1 MKGSDS
7 KKKSKKR
14 ERNWD
19 VEDSESEGS
28 QQTGKLPVVQ
38 NKAAASTER
47 FYNPEND
54 DIVDSDLD
62 VFEL

>member
-1 MKGSDS
+1 M
-7 KKKSKKR
+7 
-14 ERNWD
+14 
-19 VEDSESEGS
+19 EDSESEGS